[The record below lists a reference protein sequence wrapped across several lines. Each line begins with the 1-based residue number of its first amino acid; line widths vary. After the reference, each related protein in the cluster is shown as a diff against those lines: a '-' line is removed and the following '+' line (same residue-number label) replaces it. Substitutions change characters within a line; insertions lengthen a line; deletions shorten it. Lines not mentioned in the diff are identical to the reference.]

1 MTRNTE
7 AAGATAGSCSHHR
20 PEMVFSGPR
29 ESRRIKA
36 RQPESEWNKYPIL
49 SLMASDLLLKLP
61 VHPTQ
66 TERQRTR
73 SLVIEVSL
81 LKHRGSLGLGRK

>member
-1 MTRNTE
+1 
-7 AAGATAGSCSHHR
+7 
-20 PEMVFSGPR
+20 MVFSGPR